1 MASGSSQDSPVPAGK
16 SPPRARWA
24 KKGGC
29 RKILQ
34 CGFRESNSRV
44 ERGGGHCDRARGNG
58 HAASEILFS
67 LWAGDI
73 YTSPGRFV
81 TSPALTSLPVAP
93 RSPVNPPVSR

>member
-1 MASGSSQDSPVPAGK
+1 MGKKKGSVENPAGRI
-16 SPPRARWA
+16 P
-24 KKGGC
+24 G
-29 RKILQ
+29 
-34 CGFRESNSRV
+34 V